1 MIHSKQI
8 QISSGEGKYAVQIV
22 AIPCGKDLSVTVTG
36 GTEAHI
42 GAVAI
47 GIGRLP
53 DERPM
58 QYSASVSTFTVPDHK
73 DDVIAKMVAK
83 ELADFLHAN
92 VTVSCGIH
100 IDGAKPEEL
109 VLLQDNVKNAL
120 QKLKEQL

>member
-8 QISSGEGKYAVQIV
+8 QISSGEGKYVVQIV

-58 QYSASVSTFTVPDHK
+58 QVSTFTVPDHK
-73 DDVIAKMVAK
+73 DDVVAKMVAK

>member
-1 MIHSKQI
+1 M
-8 QISSGEGKYAVQIV
+8 VQI
-22 AIPCGKDLSVTVTG
+22 ASIPCGKDLSVTITG

-58 QYSASVSTFTVPDHK
+58 QYSASVSVITVPDHK
-73 DDVIAKMVAK
+73 DDVVAK
-83 ELADFLHAN
+83 LVAKDLADFLHAN
-92 VTVSCGIH
+92 VTVACGIH

-109 VLLQDNVKNAL
+109 ILLQDNVKNAL